1 MTHCAK
7 FNSSNFIQV
16 LKDTPMDFNSWSS
29 ALLIIIFLIA
39 TVAIWVSGIKLTKA
53 IDAIT
58 THYGLGEAFGGMV
71 FLAIVTN
78 LPEIAITAV
87 AAYHRDYDIAISN
100 ILGGIAIQT
109 VVLSL
114 IDVFGV
120 GRSAPLTQKGHA
132 KILILEGVSLIF
144 ILSVVIIGKQFPSSL
159 IYYRTTPF
167 EWLIL
172 IIWLGT
178 IFLISK
184 MADAKK
190 KVNPT
195 RSIHELKFP
204 KSTFK
209 GSIKG
214 AMLVLL
220 IGAIITLF
228 AGWSLE
234 ITGKILA
241 NRWGIS
247 GVLFGGTILALCT
260 ALPEISTGIA
270 SAKIRDYN
278 MAVSDIF
285 GGNAFLP
292 VLFLMAS
299 VIGGDAIL
307 PDLKPSDI
315 YLTVLGIILTGIY
328 MAGMVIHSKKQIFRM
343 GIDSFIVVII
353 YIVGLWGLLAIL

>member
-1 MTHCAK
+1 
-7 FNSSNFIQV
+7 
-16 LKDTPMDFNSWSS
+16 MDFNHLSS
-29 ALLIIIFLIA
+29 ALLLTIFIIA
-39 TVAIWVSGIKLTKA
+39 TIAIWISGIKLTKA

-120 GRSAPLTQKGHA
+120 GRSAPLTQKGHS
-132 KILILEGVSLIF
+132 KILILEGVALIF
-144 ILSVVIIGKQFPSSL
+144 ILSIVIIAKQFPSSL

-178 IFLISK
+178 IYMISK
-184 MADAKK
+184 MVDPKK
-190 KVNPT
+190 NINKEL
-195 RSIHELKFP
+195 SIHHLKFP

-214 AMLVLL
+214 AIFVLV

-228 AGWSLE
+228 AGWGLE
-234 ITGKILA
+234 ITGETLA
-241 NRWGIS
+241 NRWGMS

-299 VIGGDAIL
+299 LIGGDAIL
-307 PDLKPSDI
+307 PNLKPSDI

-343 GIDSFIVVII
+343 GIDSFIVL
-353 YIVGLWGLLAIL
+353 IVYLLGIWGLFKLI

>member
-1 MTHCAK
+1 
-7 FNSSNFIQV
+7 
-16 LKDTPMDFNSWSS
+16 MDFTILSS
-29 ALLIIIFLIA
+29 SLLIIIFLIA
-39 TVAIWVSGIKLTKA
+39 AVAIWVSGIKLTKA

-78 LPEIAITAV
+78 LPEMAITAV
-87 AAYHRDYDIAISN
+87 AAYHRNYDIAISN

-120 GRSAPLTQKGHA
+120 GRSAPLTQKGHS
-132 KILILEGVSLIF
+132 KILILEGVALIF
-144 ILSVVIIGKQFPSSL
+144 ILSVVIIAKQFPSSL

-184 MADAKK
+184 MVDTKQ
-190 KVNPT
+190 KVNT
-195 RSIHELKFP
+195 TASIHQLRFP

-209 GSIKG
+209 GSIKNTKV
-214 AMLVLL
+214 VLS
-220 IGAIITLF
+220 IGAIITLI
-228 AGWSLE
+228 AGWALE
-234 ITGKILA
+234 ITGETLA
-241 NRWGIS
+241 NRWGMS

-292 VLFLMAS
+292 VLFIIAS
-299 VIGGDAIL
+299 LIGGDAIL
-307 PDLKPSDI
+307 PNLKPSDI

-343 GIDSFIVVII
+343 GIDSFIVVIVYAI
-353 YIVGLWGLLAIL
+353 GLWGLLYLT

>member
-1 MTHCAK
+1 
-7 FNSSNFIQV
+7 
-16 LKDTPMDFNSWSS
+16 MDFTILSS
-29 ALLIIIFLIA
+29 SLLIIIFLIA
-39 TVAIWVSGIKLTKA
+39 AVAIWVSGIKLTKA

-78 LPEIAITAV
+78 LPEMAITAV
-87 AAYHRDYDIAISN
+87 AAYHRNYDIAISN

-120 GRSAPLTQKGHA
+120 GRSAPLTQKGHS
-132 KILILEGVSLIF
+132 KILILEGVALIF
-144 ILSVVIIGKQFPSSL
+144 ILSVVIIAKQFPSSL

-184 MADAKK
+184 MVDTKQ
-190 KVNPT
+190 KVNT
-195 RSIHELKFP
+195 TASIHQLRFP

-209 GSIKG
+209 GSIKNTIV
-214 AMLVLL
+214 VLS
-220 IGAIITLF
+220 IGAIITLI
-228 AGWSLE
+228 AGWALE
-234 ITGKILA
+234 ITGETLA
-241 NRWGIS
+241 NRWGMS

-292 VLFLMAS
+292 VLFIIAS
-299 VIGGDAIL
+299 LIGGDAIL
-307 PDLKPSDI
+307 PNLKPSDI

-343 GIDSFIVVII
+343 GIDSFIVVIVYAI
-353 YIVGLWGLLAIL
+353 GLWGLLYLT

>member
-1 MTHCAK
+1 
-7 FNSSNFIQV
+7 
-16 LKDTPMDFNSWSS
+16 MDFNNWSS
-29 ALLIIIFLIA
+29 ILLIIIFLIA
-39 TVAIWVSGIKLTKA
+39 TIAIWVSGIKLTKA
-53 IDAIT
+53 TDAIT
-58 THYGLGEAFGGMV
+58 THFGLGEAFGGMV

-78 LPEIAITAV
+78 LPEIAITGV
-87 AAYHRDYDIAISN
+87 AAYHRNYDIAISN

-120 GRSAPLTQKGHA
+120 GRSAPLTQKGHS
-132 KILILEGVSLIF
+132 KILILEGVALIF
-144 ILSVVIIGKQFPSSL
+144 ILSIVIIAKQFPSSL

-172 IIWLGT
+172 LIWLGT

-184 MADAKK
+184 MVDTKQ
-190 KVNPT
+190 KVKST
-195 RSIHELKFP
+195 ELIHHLRMP

-209 GSIKG
+209 GSVKSAIV
-214 AMLVLL
+214 VL
-220 IGAIITLF
+220 IVGAIITLF
-228 AGWSLE
+228 AGWALE
-234 ITGKILA
+234 ITGETLA

-299 VIGGDAIL
+299 AIGGDAIL
-307 PDLKPSDI
+307 PNLKPSDI

-328 MAGMVIHSKKQIFRM
+328 MAGMVIHSKRQIFRM
-343 GIDSFIVVII
+343 GMDSFIVVIV
-353 YIVGLWGLLAIL
+353 YLVGLWGLLKLI